1 MNMFDFSDWVYQIR
15 EKPATT
21 SYSESGWQLNSM
33 KAKAL
38 GESEPEYPSFGGFN
52 TSNPDA
58 GLRFQML
65 YIYIF
70 TIV

>member
-1 MNMFDFSDWVYQIR
+1 
-15 EKPATT
+15 
-21 SYSESGWQLNSM
+21 M

-65 YIYIF
+65 YVHLHYCLE
-70 TIV
+70 